1 MVWTGSKLGRL
12 GKMSHRWSIFSKE
25 RCKRERIAVIRA
37 QNAAMRE
44 TNEPHEREL
53 IGAPM
58 CVGDI
63 MTRNLITLSPNQS
76 MADAA
81 DLLNRYP
88 FRHFLIVDAG
98 GKLAGVISDRDILRA
113 HAVKSGWK
121 AHPVSE
127 FMTAKPSTVTE
138 DVSLS
143 VAADVMVAKRINC
156 LPVIDDCGLVSGI
169 VTSTD
174 LLKTYR
180 QVQRSIER
188 NAHL

>member
-1 MVWTGSKLGRL
+1 MIRL
-12 GKMSHRWSIFSKE
+12 DSVEI
-25 RCKRERIAVIRA
+25 
-37 QNAAMRE
+37 QNSAM
-44 TNEPHEREL
+44 PHDREL

-58 CVGDI
+58 CIGDI
-63 MTRNLITLSPNQS
+63 MTRSLVTLSPNQS

-81 DLLNRYP
+81 NLLNQHP
-88 FRHFLIVDAG
+88 FRHFLVVDAG

-113 HAVKSGWK
+113 YAVKSGWK

-127 FMTAKPSTVTE
+127 FMTAKVSCVTE
-138 DVSLS
+138 DTPLS
-143 VAADVMVAKRINC
+143 MAAEILVAQRINC
-156 LPVIDDCGLVSGI
+156 LPVVDDGKNTIGI

-180 QVQRSIER
+180 RVQQSIER

>member
-1 MVWTGSKLGRL
+1 MIVV
-12 GKMSHRWSIFSKE
+12 
-25 RCKRERIAVIRA
+25 REES
-37 QNAAMRE
+37 Q
-44 TNEPHEREL
+44 EPKGPHDREL

-58 CVGDI
+58 CIGDI
-63 MTRNLITLSPNQS
+63 MTRNLFTLSPNQS

-81 DLLNRYP
+81 ELLDCHP

-121 AHPVSE
+121 AHPIKE
-127 FMTAKPSTVTE
+127 FMTANPSTATE
-138 DVSLS
+138 DMSLS
-143 VAADVMVAKRINC
+143 VAADMMVAKRINC
-156 LPVIDDCGLVSGI
+156 LPVIDECGLVSGI

-174 LLKTYR
+174 ILKTYR
-180 QVQRSIER
+180 RVQRSIER

>member
-1 MVWTGSKLGRL
+1 MIPSSEIEIEKMTG
-12 GKMSHRWSIFSKE
+12 
-25 RCKRERIAVIRA
+25 
-37 QNAAMRE
+37 
-44 TNEPHEREL
+44 PHEREL

-58 CVGDI
+58 CIGDI
-63 MTRNLITLSPNQS
+63 MTRQPITLSPNQS

-81 DLLNRYP
+81 DLLNRHP

-98 GKLAGVISDRDILRA
+98 RKLAGVISDRDILRA
-113 HAVKSGWK
+113 HAVRSGWR

-127 FMTAKPSTVTE
+127 FMTAKVTAVTE
-138 DVSLS
+138 DIPLS
-143 VAADVMVAKRINC
+143 AAADMMVAQRINC
-156 LPVIDDCGLVSGI
+156 LPVIDDCRLVSGI

>member
-1 MVWTGSKLGRL
+1 M
-12 GKMSHRWSIFSKE
+12 I
-25 RCKRERIAVIRA
+25 RID
-37 QNAAMRE
+37 NAAIRE
-44 TNEPHEREL
+44 AEAPHEREL

-58 CVGDI
+58 SVSDI
-63 MTRNLITLSPNQS
+63 MTRTLITLSPNQS

-81 DLLNRYP
+81 SLLNQYA
-88 FRHFLIVDAG
+88 FRHFLVVEAG

-113 HAVKSGWK
+113 HAVKSGWHS
-121 AHPVSE
+121 HPVSE

-143 VAADVMVAKRINC
+143 VAADLMVAKRINC
-156 LPVIDDCGLVSGI
+156 LPVVDACGLVSGI